1 VKEIV
6 KSELKLKVSKVD
18 VSLRSAVYK
27 KDRIPQ
33 TLVTSHFSHFSHF
46 GRLSHGIL
54 AQEANV
60 RRLLGSS
67 ETAELP

>member
-1 VKEIV
+1 MKEIVKSELKLKVSKVKEIV

-46 GRLSHGIL
+46 TL
-54 AQEANV
+54 
-60 RRLLGSS
+60 
-67 ETAELP
+67 